1 MLLALML
8 LSDPVCKPGSSL
20 KNCFYFQVKF
30 NNQEV
35 YVPCNESH
43 PDYERTIKSVTD
55 IPNHLLRVQFDR
67 ADFMKALAGRKSSVK
82 KNDKQKVENIEKEL
96 C

>member
-1 MLLALML
+1 MSMFLVFTL
-8 LSDPVCKPGSSL
+8 LSNPVCKPGNYL
-20 KNCFYFQVKF
+20 KNSFYFQVKVK
-30 NNQEV
+30 NQEV

-43 PDYERTIKSVTD
+43 PDGEPKSVTD

-67 ADFMKALAGRKSSVK
+67 TDFMKALAGRKSSVK
-82 KNDKQKVENIEKEL
+82 KNDKRKVENIEKEL